1 MTFAYACANVAP
13 EAKAGKS
20 TAFSGSLS
28 IEHTDHDYGSHDRA
42 SSNPRSDGNSAMIS
56 ATKSAFRPFSYLAF
70 AALLWLLSASTA
82 PAQQFLGNARQKCA
96 GEVTVATPDT
106 SMKIR
111 QFEARSAE
119 IGEPAV
125 KWQCQDQP
133 QVDIECPANTNKVL
147 VDRSQG
153 GSVFSIICLHR

>member
-1 MTFAYACANVAP
+1 
-13 EAKAGKS
+13 
-20 TAFSGSLS
+20 
-28 IEHTDHDYGSHDRA
+28 
-42 SSNPRSDGNSAMIS
+42 MIS
-56 ATKSAFRPFSYLAF
+56 AFRLFGYLALPAF
-70 AALLWLLSASTA
+70 LWLGSAQMAS
-82 PAQQFLGNARQKCA
+82 AQQFLGNARQKCS
-96 GEVTVATPDT
+96 GEVTVATPDN